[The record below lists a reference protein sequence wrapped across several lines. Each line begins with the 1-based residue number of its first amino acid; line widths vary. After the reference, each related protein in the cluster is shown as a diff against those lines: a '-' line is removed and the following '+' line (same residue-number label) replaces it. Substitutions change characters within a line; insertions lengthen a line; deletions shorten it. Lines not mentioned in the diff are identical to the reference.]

1 MSERNPSSPSLPCAC
16 RGTVRT
22 GSLPPGS
29 GFAIGGAFGTLGLAT
44 ALVLWNAGAPL
55 WVVLLAYLTL
65 PGALLAALFL
75 ATRPLPPR
83 TRVRSLREENRHV

>member
-1 MSERNPSSPSLPCAC
+1 MSDQNPSRPSLPCAC

-22 GSLPPGS
+22 RSLPPGS
-29 GFAIGGAFGTLGLAT
+29 GFAIGGTFGALGLAT

-55 WVVLLAYLTL
+55 WVVLLVYMTL

-75 ATRPLPPR
+75 ATRPLQPR